1 MLGFKWNHNNIL
13 KKFKENQI
21 SQNDLAIA
29 ELFIKLE
36 IIVSWWVC
44 LRHKINCVFLYRRV
58 LITGISTANFAN

>member
-36 IIVSWWVC
+36 IIVS
-44 LRHKINCVFLYRRV
+44 
-58 LITGISTANFAN
+58 